1 LYLFLEL
8 PFENLKEIWSKHGAP
23 ELGAKV
29 ILEVLNQSK
38 VLSSDIDE
46 IIMGQVLTGNTGQ
59 NPARQAAMMAGI
71 PTEKTAYIINQVCG
85 SGLRAVVAGYQSIL
99 SGDCEAV
106 IAGGQES
113 MTNSKEELMFKD
125 GLIDAYKKYHMGI
138 TAENVAEK
146 FQISRK
152 DQDKFAVSS
161 QLKAQEA
168 IKNNKFKEE
177 MINGDKLLDEHP
189 RSNVTEEGLSKLKTA
204 FKENG
209 TVTAGNS
216 SGVNDGAAAIL
227 LMNRKKAES
236 YNLKPLAKIVSW
248 ATSGVEPALMGTGP
262 IPATNKALKKIG
274 WSIKD
279 LDLIESNEAFAA
291 SKYCSY

>member
-1 LYLFLEL
+1 MAK
-8 PFENLKEIWSKHGAP
+8 NLKDIVIVSALRTPIGKLKGIWSKHGAP

-38 VLSSDIDE
+38 VPSSDIDE

-71 PTEKTAYIINQVCG
+71 PIEKTAYIINQVCG

-106 IAGGQES
+106 IVGGQES
-113 MTNSKEELMFKD
+113 MTNSKEELMLKD

-152 DQDKFAVSS
+152 EQDKFAVSS

-177 MINGDKLLDEHP
+177 MINGDKLLDEHLITLY
-189 RSNVTEEGLSKLKTA
+189 RSSRLHHPPPPLSYL
-204 FKENG
+204 
-209 TVTAGNS
+209 TV
-216 SGVNDGAAAIL
+216 
-227 LMNRKKAES
+227 
-236 YNLKPLAKIVSW
+236 
-248 ATSGVEPALMGTGP
+248 
-262 IPATNKALKKIG
+262 
-274 WSIKD
+274 
-279 LDLIESNEAFAA
+279 
-291 SKYCSY
+291 

>member
-1 LYLFLEL
+1 
-8 PFENLKEIWSKHGAP
+8 
-23 ELGAKV
+23 
-29 ILEVLNQSK
+29 
-38 VLSSDIDE
+38 
-46 IIMGQVLTGNTGQ
+46 
-59 NPARQAAMMAGI
+59 
-71 PTEKTAYIINQVCG
+71 
-85 SGLRAVVAGYQSIL
+85 
-99 SGDCEAV
+99 
-106 IAGGQES
+106 
-113 MTNSKEELMFKD
+113 MTNSKEELMLKD

-189 RSNVTEEGLSKLKTA
+189 RSNVTEEGLSKLKAA

-248 ATSGVEPALMGTGP
+248 ATSGVEPHLMGTGP
-262 IPATNKALKKIG
+262 YQQQ
-274 WSIKD
+274 IKP
-279 LDLIESNEAFAA
+279 
-291 SKYCSY
+291 